1 MFRRLGKPS
10 VEADR
15 VSYRHRWK
23 VEAVVSV
30 VKRRHGEAL
39 TARLDPTQR
48 VQALLRGLTY
58 NLQHLV
64 CLGALE

>member
-1 MFRRLGKPS
+1 MVRRLGKPG

-15 VSYRHRWK
+15 VACRQRWE
-23 VEAVVSV
+23 VETIRSV

-48 VQALLRGLTY
+48 IQALLRALTY
-58 NLQHLV
+58 NLQRRV
-64 CLGALE
+64 RLGATA

>member
-1 MFRRLGKPS
+1 MVGRLGKPD

-15 VSYRHRWK
+15 AAYRRRGI
-23 VEAVVSV
+23 VETFMSV
-30 VKRRHGEAL
+30 MKRRHGEAL

-58 NLQHLV
+58 NLQRLV
-64 CLGALE
+64 RLAAPT